1 MKNEAK
7 ARKLLNQVFSIA
19 EQWEDQME
27 EQHLA
32 ELLTC
37 LDQAMLVINIQD
49 PDFAYRNHLINTGA

>member
-1 MKNEAK
+1 MKKEAT

-32 ELLTC
+32 ELLGC
-37 LDQAMLVINIQD
+37 LDQAMLVLDI
-49 PDFAYRNHLINTGA
+49 A